1 MHPLDDK
8 DILASLAADSAPEP
22 ERVLAAVR
30 RKRTRQ
36 LRRRAAVA
44 VGALAVVAAGLSL
57 TQGVPGFRDAQE
69 PPAVAFGGNACAD
82 KPWEEIY
89 SYAREI
95 GGSFVVAKGTL
106 TGRSHA
112 MERTGER
119 MYEMRLSGIRTFFGS
134 SVAEGSLVW
143 IPSATS
149 RSGAIAGQ
157 PSGSLWADDGSLMA
171 FLNPTPVVRED
182 LPGPYTR
189 VAPVVGDRLIA
200 SAAGC
205 WGPGGLPSEPYT
217 GKLAEIPGSNS
228 YRRAA
233 VTGIRSISLEE
244 VERIG
249 RHTAVED
256 N

>member
-1 MHPLDDK
+1 MHPLDEK
-8 DILASLAADSAPEP
+8 DILASLAAASAPEP

-57 TQGVPGFRDAQE
+57 TRGVPGFRDAQE
-69 PPAVAFGGNACAD
+69 PPTVALGVNACAD
-82 KPWEEIY
+82 KPWEETF
-89 SYAREI
+89 SYARET

-106 TGRSHA
+106 TGRNHTMA
-112 MERTGER
+112 RTGER
-119 MYEMRLSGIRTFFGS
+119 MYEMRLSGVRTFFGP
-134 SVAEGSLVW
+134 SVAEGALVW
-143 IPSATS
+143 IPTDTTSA
-149 RSGAIAGQ
+149 GPIAGQ
-157 PSGSLWADDGSLMA
+157 PSGSLWATDGSLMA
-171 FLNPTPVVRED
+171 FLNPTPLAREE
-182 LPGPYTR
+182 LPGPFTR
-189 VAPVVGDRLIA
+189 IAPVVGDRLIS

-217 GKLAEIPGSNS
+217 GKLAEIPASNS

-233 VTGIRSISLEE
+233 VAGIRSISLEE
-244 VERIG
+244 VERIA
-249 RHTAVED
+249 RHAAWAD